1 MNTVFISIYDLNETG
16 HLTDDYL
23 VSESGYEDLILINS
37 EEYSLYL
44 RFDYEDRGDLKDVV
58 STLTHLLVELC
69 IPNFQIRIDET

>member
-16 HLTDDYL
+16 HLSDDYL
-23 VSESGYEDLILINS
+23 VVESGYEDLTLINS
-37 EEYSLYL
+37 EDYSLYL
-44 RFDYEDRGDLKDVV
+44 RFDYEDRADLKDVV